1 MSLATLI
8 KPLKITSCLFYP
20 DAQIVFVC
28 GKDLNNIDS
37 KRKIFMQYAAKNLQR
52 FNFLLAEKVFATKM
66 HDDDIDLLTIE
77 STMSNYADCIIII
90 LESESAFAE
99 LGAFSF
105 SDELAKKIIVIND
118 ILFRDSPSFI
128 NHGPIKKIAQQRD
141 GFGKPIHVNMDSFLS
156 CAHLVEQKLSKIE
169 RKKAF
174 RRNLDSYDKFIKY
187 SKERMLL
194 LFDIIGFLSPVT
206 LKELIS
212 ICEEIYGKN
221 DFSFL
226 RTDISILSS
235 LNMISTQQAIEEG
248 HTITYLITKGN
259 FPRFLKTEIRD
270 RITIRSNVLLH
281 YKATSA
287 NRLDVLTK

>member
-1 MSLATLI
+1 MSLSNLL
-8 KPLKITSCLFYP
+8 KPLRITSSLFYP

-28 GKDLNNIDS
+28 GKDLSKEDS
-37 KRKIFMQYAAKNLQR
+37 RRKIFMQYAEKNLHK

-66 HDDDIDLLTIE
+66 HDDDVDLLTIE
-77 STMSNYADCIIII
+77 STMSDYADCIIII

-118 ILFRDSPSFI
+118 ILHKDSPSFI
-128 NHGPIKKIAQQRD
+128 NLGPIKKISQQRD
-141 GFGKPIHVNMDSFLS
+141 GFGNPIHVNMKSFLS
-156 CAHLVEQKLSKIE
+156 CAKMVEQKLSKIE

-174 RRNLDSYDKFIKY
+174 RKDLNTYDNFKKF

-194 LFDIIGFLSPVT
+194 LYDIVGFLSPVT
-206 LKELIS
+206 QKELIA
-212 ICEEIYGKN
+212 ICEDIYGKH

-235 LNMISTQQAIEEG
+235 LDMICACHLIEDEKR
-248 HTITYLITKGN
+248 ITYLTANGN
-259 FPRFLKTEIRD
+259 FPRFLKTEMQD
-270 RITIRSNVLLH
+270 RITTRSNVLLH
-281 YKATSA
+281 YRKKSIK
-287 NRLDVLTK
+287 RLQLLAQ